1 MPEGER
7 KTVSA
12 LFADIKGSM
21 ELMEGLDPEE
31 ARAIVDPALRVMI
44 EAAHRYDGYIV
55 QSTGDGIFALFGA
68 PVAHEDHPLRALHAA
83 LRMQEDI
90 NRYSDRL
97 RAAGRPPLQA
107 RVGVNTGEAVVRS
120 LETDASHAEYTPIG
134 HSTGLAAR
142 MQAVAPI
149 GSIAVTEQTRKLCD
163 GYFSFTSLG
172 AVPIKGVSEP
182 VNVYQ
187 VTGLGLLR
195 TRFQLSAQRGLSRF
209 VGRGSEI
216 EQVRRV
222 LEIARAGR
230 GQIVAALGEA
240 GVGKSRLFHEFK
252 AAAQTQ
258 CMVLE
263 TFSLPHGAA
272 SAYLPVVELLRNY
285 FGIAAQ
291 DEQRRR
297 REQRIS
303 KLLALDSGRVFSFG
317 RRRARQKVIGKLAA
331 LDRNLKDTFPYL
343 CTLLGIQDSS
353 DPLAQMDAQVKRRR
367 TLEAIKRVLL
377 RESLIQPLILIFEDL
392 HWIDGETQAF
402 LNLLAESMANAR
414 VLMLVNFRP
423 EYRHQWGNKSYYTQL
438 RLDPLEADSAEE
450 MLKALLGDDAELI
463 ALRRLI
469 IDKTEGNPFFIE
481 EMVQAL
487 FEQGVLVRDGVVRLA
502 RPLDE
507 IRVPPTLQGI
517 LAGRIDRLPVAEK
530 ELLQTLAVLGREFPQ
545 SLVRSVTQTAEGEL
559 ERMLSALQL
568 AEFIYERPA
577 LPEVEYSFKHA
588 LTQEVA
594 YNSVLTQRRKLLH
607 ERAASAMESLFADRL
622 DDHLEELAHHYS
634 RSADTPKAVEYLLK
648 AGQSAVQRSAPREAL
663 QRFEA
668 GLRLLEDLPADA
680 ARDRQE
686 LAIRVAMLWPLGEV
700 RGPAGPD
707 IEVNLKRAEGLSLK
721 DDVPATHVFQVLH
734 GLWIYYLF
742 VASFEMARSLAG
754 QILAL
759 GAQRGDDIAT
769 LTGHLDLGVICAIS
783 AGEYRAAA
791 TSLEDSIAIGERL
804 LPGCPEPMLRHV
816 VAALVYG
823 RTNLSS
829 AFWILGYPEQA
840 LRQIDRM
847 HALPERLCARFDTGT
862 IISGDFMIRCPL
874 LRDYRGGRDKAQALI
889 TLARENGFSYL
900 EALGSVY
907 LGHIAAREGSFDEGI
922 QAILQGREA
931 LRAAG
936 YITNFHYCN
945 GLLAE
950 AFLAA
955 GRFPEGLAAV
965 DEAIG
970 AANQHELRRDEAELH
985 RLKGELLLLAGAPES
1000 DAEASMRGALAIA
1013 QRQEAKGWELRAAT
1027 SLARLLRKQGR
1038 IAEAREVL
1046 APVYN
1051 WFTEGFDTA
1060 DLKDAKALIDE
1071 LSHLGCRGHSAE
1083 CGVRI
1088 AAPATLPAKKI
1099 LRRLRR
1105 PPWELLPQVRCRES
1119 REQEVLWRLRY
1130 CIGSGK
1136 SRGAH
1141 TRNASGA
1148 RRVNVAEVA
1157 ETTTVP
1163 EGERKTVTALFA
1175 DIKGSTELMADLD
1188 PEEARGGGG
1197 GGGAMID
1204 RALHLMI
1211 DAVHRYDGYIVHS
1224 TQPDLK

>member
-1 MPEGER
+1 MRCPSCNADNQPTAKFCVECGAAFQTSCGKCGFKNPPTAKFCQDCGTSLKPALASQFQVATPLTTLGKPGADERPSPETHEMPEGER

-83 LRMQEDI
+83 LRMQEDL

-97 RAAGRPPLQA
+97 RAAGRPPLQV

-120 LETDASHAEYTPIG
+120 LETDASHVEYTPIG

-149 GSIAVTEQTRKLCD
+149 GSIAVTEQTKKLCD

-182 VNVYQ
+182 VNVYE

-216 EQVRRV
+216 EQVWRA
-222 LEIARAGR
+222 LELARAGR

-252 AAAQTQ
+252 GAAQTQ

-291 DEQRRR
+291 DEKRRL

-303 KLLALDSGRVFSFG
+303 KLLALDSGRVFSAG
-317 RRRARQKVIGKLAA
+317 RRRARQKVIDKLSA
-331 LDRNLKDTFPYL
+331 LDRNLEDTFPYL

-353 DPLAQMDAQVKRRR
+353 DPLAQMDGQVKRRR
-367 TLEAIKRVLL
+367 TLEAIKRILL

-402 LNLLAESMANAR
+402 LDLLAESIANAR
-414 VLMLVNFRP
+414 VLLLVNFRP

-438 RLDPLEADSAEE
+438 RLDPLGADSAEE
-450 MLKALLGDDAELI
+450 MLKALLGDDQELI

-469 IDKTEGNPFFIE
+469 INKTEGNPFFIE

-487 FEQGVLVRDGVVRLA
+487 FEQGVLLRDGVVRLA

-530 ELLQTLAVLGREFPQ
+530 ELLQTLAVLGREFPL

-568 AEFIYERPA
+568 GEFIYERPA
-577 LPEVEYSFKHA
+577 LAEVEYTFKHA

-607 ERAASAMESLFADRL
+607 ERAASAIESLFADRL
-622 DDHLEELAHHYS
+622 EDHLEELAHHYS
-634 RSADTPKAVEYLLK
+634 RSADTAKAVEYLLK
-648 AGQSAVQRSAPREAL
+648 AGQSAAQRSASKEAL
-663 QRFEA
+663 DRFEA
-668 GLRLLEDLPADA
+668 GLKLLESLPTGPV
-680 ARDRQE
+680 RDEQE
-686 LAIRVAMLWPLGEV
+686 LALRVAMWMPLSEV
-700 RGPAGPD
+700 RNEASAD
-707 IEVNLKRAEGLSLK
+707 VRVNLERARELCDQAAAPTTL
-721 DDVPATHVFQVLH
+721 VVQVLH
-734 GLWIYYLF
+734 GLSSYYLF
-742 VASFEMARSLAG
+742 TASFETARSLASE
-754 QILAL
+754 ILVM
-759 GAQRGDDIAT
+759 GAKSGDEIAS
-769 LTGHLDLGVICAIS
+769 LTGYCDLGFIAAWS
-783 AGEYRAAA
+783 GEYRAAA
-791 TSLEDSIAIGERL
+791 TSLEQSVAICERR
-804 LPGCPEPMLRHV
+804 LPGCAESMRRHV
-816 VAALVYG
+816 MSELVQS
-823 RTNLSS
+823 RRNLSW
-829 AFWILGYPEQA
+829 ALWMLGYPEQA
-840 LRQIDRM
+840 LLQIERL
-847 HALPERLCARFDTGT
+847 HALPQRLCTRFDIAL
-862 IISGDFMIRCPL
+862 IINGDLLTRCSF
-874 LRDYRGGRDKAQALI
+874 LRDYRGAREKAEALMA
-889 TLARENGFSYL
+889 LGQENGFP
-900 EALGSVY
+900 
-907 LGHIAAREGSFDEGI
+907 IFAAVGPVHFGQVVVQEGAIDEGI
-922 QAILQGREA
+922 NAILAGMKA

-936 YITNFHYCN
+936 DSMAYQVVN
-945 GLLAE
+945 GALAE
-950 AFLAA
+950 AFLTA
-955 GRFPEGLAAV
+955 GRPAKGLAAV
-965 DEAIG
+965 NEAI
-970 AANQHELRRDEAELH
+970 AAADQFQVRFMEAELH

-1000 DAEASMRGALAIA
+1000 DAEASMRRALAIA
-1013 QRQEAKGWELRAAT
+1013 QRQEAKSWELRAAT

-1038 IAEAREVL
+1038 VAEAREVL
-1046 APVYN
+1046 EPVYN

-1060 DLKDAKALIDE
+1060 DLKDAKALLDE
-1071 LSHLGCRGHSAE
+1071 LSA
-1083 CGVRI
+1083 
-1088 AAPATLPAKKI
+1088 
-1099 LRRLRR
+1099 
-1105 PPWELLPQVRCRES
+1105 
-1119 REQEVLWRLRY
+1119 
-1130 CIGSGK
+1130 
-1136 SRGAH
+1136 
-1141 TRNASGA
+1141 
-1148 RRVNVAEVA
+1148 
-1157 ETTTVP
+1157 
-1163 EGERKTVTALFA
+1163 
-1175 DIKGSTELMADLD
+1175 
-1188 PEEARGGGG
+1188 
-1197 GGGAMID
+1197 
-1204 RALHLMI
+1204 
-1211 DAVHRYDGYIVHS
+1211 
-1224 TQPDLK
+1224 